1 MTPPHALSHSARH
14 RRPSQC
20 TLGRS
25 ELTLVGPL
33 ANAMTVV
40 FTGLTA
46 AVALGER
53 RALAPRALAGA
64 ALVCAGVALCVAAK
78 LHDK

>member
-78 LHDK
+78 LLDK